1 MRSMRVFCSLF
12 VAFADEI
19 LAVNMMSRLI
29 AVLLAAAALTSCASV
44 DFSPYVGAQQNWPV
58 ASGSFVQR
66 KFDLPVYFGPP
77 DRPYIVLG
85 YMDTQS
91 APLAIWESGKDE
103 SIKPAVKEAAKRG
116 ADAIILLGNETSS
129 RGTITSSSQTWG
141 SNTQFNGG
149 VYGNNFYGNA
159 NTTGNAFGSSFS
171 SNIRVGYA
179 RAIAIKF
186 LKS

>member
-1 MRSMRVFCSLF
+1 MRVMNT
-12 VAFADEI
+12 I
-19 LAVNMMSRLI
+19 PRLI
-29 AVLLAAAALTSCASV
+29 ALSLATVLTSCATA
-44 DFSPYVGAQQNWPV
+44 DFSPYVGAQQKWPV

-103 SIKPAVKEAAKRG
+103 SIKPAVKEAARRG
-116 ADAIILLGNETSS
+116 ADALILLGNETSG
-129 RGTITSSSQTWG
+129 RGTITSSSANWN
-141 SNTQFNGG
+141 SNTQLSGG
-149 VYGNNFYGNA
+149 VYGNNFYGNS

-171 SNIRVGYA
+171 SNIRYGHA

-186 LKS
+186 LRS

>member
-1 MRSMRVFCSLF
+1 MNPIPRV
-12 VAFADEI
+12 VAG
-19 LAVNMMSRLI
+19 L
-29 AVLLAAAALTSCASV
+29 LLATALAGCATA
-44 DFSPYVGAQQNWPV
+44 DFMAYVGAQQKWPV

-66 KFDLPVYFGPP
+66 KFDLPVYFGAP
-77 DRPYIVLG
+77 DKPYIVLG

-91 APLAIWESGKDE
+91 APLAIWETGKDE

-116 ADAIILLGNETSS
+116 ADAIILLSNETSS
-129 RGTITSSSQTWG
+129 RGTITSSSLNWG
-141 SNTQFNGG
+141 SNTRFSGG

-159 NTTGNAFGSSFS
+159 NTTGNAFGSSFT